1 MSLVSEDVAHVSLFN
16 SHQRGKV
23 INQPL
28 LCNLL
33 FCTILDLLMQY
44 MMSNLSLAAEVMYIS
59 ASPGFW
65 VIYPMILEQG
75 LQMTL
80 TVAYINSPAI

>member
-1 MSLVSEDVAHVSLFN
+1 MCLVSEDVVHVSLFN

-23 INQPL
+23 INQLL

-33 FCTILDLLMQY
+33 FCTILNLLMKY
-44 MMSNLSLAAEVMYIS
+44 AISNPSLAAEVTYIS

-65 VIYPMILEQG
+65 VIYLMILEQG

-80 TVAYINSPAI
+80 TIAYIDSPAV